1 MASNS
6 NNTNS
11 GEQPYEQIESQTFYL
26 GKKKRVTV
34 TIWRDNVYAHF
45 NDNYSRKSI
54 TFSGL
59 EMFALLKALPKYLR
73 YINTIAQKHHIDIRP
88 KKTMLESDFKYEVSD
103 QGQKPVEKKKY
114 ILDPIEEDFQH
125 LDIDI

>member
-59 EMFALLKALPKYLR
+59 EMFALLKALPKSLR
-73 YINTIAQKHHIDIRP
+73 YINTIAQKHHIDIRT
-88 KKTMLESDFKYEVSD
+88 KK
-103 QGQKPVEKKKY
+103 
-114 ILDPIEEDFQH
+114 
-125 LDIDI
+125 